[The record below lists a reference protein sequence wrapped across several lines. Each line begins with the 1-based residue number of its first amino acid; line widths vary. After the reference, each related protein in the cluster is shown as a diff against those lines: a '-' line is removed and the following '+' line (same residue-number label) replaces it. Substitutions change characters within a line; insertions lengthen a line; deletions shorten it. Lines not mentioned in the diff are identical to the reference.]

1 MTPPWHAKII
11 TLFPEIFPGSLSA
24 SLVGRALENGLWRL
38 DTLNLRDYA
47 TDRHRSVDDT
57 PFGGGAGMVLRPD
70 VIDRAVMAAA
80 ADAPDLTKIVLTPR
94 GLPLTQEAVRNLVAG
109 AGVIILCGR
118 FEGIDQRVIDHHNM
132 MEISLGDFVLAGG
145 EVAALALVEACVR
158 LLPGVMGDPNS
169 GREESYEQ
177 GLLEYPHY
185 TRPADWQGLHV
196 PEILLSGHHA
206 QIGTWRQAQS
216 EALTQSRRPD
226 LWEKY
231 GKKKI

>member
-1 MTPPWHAKII
+1 MIPTWHAKII
-11 TLFPEIFPGSLSA
+11 TLFPDIFPGSLSA

-70 VIDRAVMAAA
+70 VVDRAIMAAA
-80 ADAPDLTKIVLTPR
+80 IDTPDLTKIVLTPR
-94 GLPLTQEAVRNLVAG
+94 GLPLTQEAVRHLSNG

-118 FEGIDQRVIDHHNM
+118 FEGIDQRVIDHHKM
-132 MEISLGDFVLAGG
+132 LEISLGDFVLAGG
-145 EVAALALVEACVR
+145 EVAALAMIEACAR

-185 TRPADWQGLHV
+185 TRPSDWQGLHV
-196 PEILLSGHHA
+196 PEILLSGHHE
-206 QIGTWRQAQS
+206 QIRAWRQSQS
-216 EALTQSRRPD
+216 ESLTQSRRPD
-226 LWEKY
+226 LWQKY
-231 GKKKI
+231 HRK